1 MRTAAVFSL
10 CLVGLSGCNA
20 YDMFRLTGFEQA
32 SFSNKADLLFVVDN
46 SDSMI
51 ENASSLAV
59 NFEEFIEDIAAQ
71 TELQTTDD
79 LGDAVDN
86 YTTYVSDRAGNL
98 NYQFGIT
105 TMDVDVSWGE
115 LSGSDEDKLVVRG
128 EEDVAER
135 FIKSL
140 LCKSTC
146 FPDNGGGGDFSGN
159 DLDDICGGSD
169 RWLGNCGSGREEGLE
184 AVFMA
189 MCRAVPNPPD
199 ECYNEIQIGDD
210 VFPPN
215 FTQDDV
221 LTNEGLMRER
231 STFMPIIITDEGDDS
246 RRMARSTAL
255 PDFYESLY
263 QMFGVNMSWV
273 VIGPALDETFEVMCP
288 GTATDWGAIR
298 YEYFVQSTN
307 GLKISVHTP
316 KPDCEPADF
325 GTALDEI
332 GELLS
337 SLLASFSL
345 QSIPIE
351 DTIMVFVDGEQVD
364 EAEILSTDN
373 YGLDIYSPG
382 WQYQPEDNS
391 ILFHSSA
398 IPPNDADV
406 KVYYEPLDG
415 MPRELPF

>member
-1 MRTAAVFSL
+1 MRATTLILL
-10 CLVGLSGCNA
+10 CLSGLTGCNS
-20 YDMFRLTGFEQA
+20 YDLFRLTGFEQA
-32 SFSNKADLLFVVDN
+32 SFSNKADILFVVDN
-46 SDSMI
+46 SDSMV
-51 ENASSLAV
+51 ENASSLAT
-59 NFEEFIEDIAAQ
+59 NFAGFIDSIQAQ
-71 TELQTTDD
+71 TELQRTET
-79 LGDAVDN
+79 LNDAVDN

-105 TMDVDVSWGE
+105 TMDVDVTYGE
-115 LSGSDEDKLVVRG
+115 LAGKPANRLVQKG
-128 EEDVAER
+128 EEDVADR
-135 FIKSL
+135 FIQSL
-140 LCKSTC
+140 LCDATC
-146 FPDNGGGGDFSGN
+146 FPNNGGGGDFSGS
-159 DLDDICGGSD
+159 DLDDICKGEG
-169 RWLGNCGSGREEGLE
+169 WEGNCGAGREEGLE

-199 ECYNEIQIGDD
+199 ECFNDIQVGED
-210 VFPPN
+210 VFSAN
-215 FTQDDV
+215 FTDADIG
-221 LTNEGLMRER
+221 TNEGLLRER
-231 STFMPIIITDEGDDS
+231 STFMPIIVTDEGDDS

-273 VIGPALDETFEVMCP
+273 VIGPTLDEEFELTCP
-288 GTATDWGAIR
+288 GTATEWGAIR
-298 YEYFVQSTN
+298 YEYFKQTTN
-307 GLKISVHTP
+307 GLKISVHTEAP
-316 KPDCEPADF
+316 GCNPADF
-325 GTALDEI
+325 EAGLAEL

-337 SLLASFSL
+337 SLLSSFSL

-351 DTIMVFVDGEQVD
+351 ETILVFVDGEPIE
-364 EAEILSTDN
+364 EATIVSTDN

-391 ILFHSSA
+391 ILFHGSA